1 MITLLSV
8 DIFLLGNFSENT
20 GSLFTSNWL
29 LIVSVALR
37 ENKRRPVFQ
46 VLVQDPDLI
55 LRWFTFQCESSQIP
69 NEALSKTTLIF
80 RLYGWNRSRKRRRVR
95 LDQDCCIH
103 LCTTGACTNHVHT
116 VRFTLN
122 TACKPVSIT
131 IILTWSWPAFGQ
143 GNHQLLWKGITSPN
157 KSLLKLK
164 IIAKIYVQHHQAWIK
179 THDVSVA
186 CEIYCSKKV
195 LFP

>member
-1 MITLLSV
+1 MSPGYKDQLHQEPSLWRWSLSSV
-8 DIFLLGNFSENT
+8 STFFFSEI
-20 GSLFTSNWL
+20 SLKTLDRFSPPTDCWLCRLHCEKTSGDQ
-29 LIVSVALR
+29 SFR
-37 ENKRRPVFQ
+37 FSCQE
-46 VLVQDPDLI
+46 QDSDLI

-95 LDQDCCIH
+95 LVQDCCIH

-131 IILTWSWPAFGQ
+131 SIFTWSW
-143 GNHQLLWKGITSPN
+143 LLTSFWP
-157 KSLLKLK
+157 K
-164 IIAKIYVQHHQAWIK
+164 
-179 THDVSVA
+179 
-186 CEIYCSKKV
+186 
-195 LFP
+195 